1 MDYDPLTLMNF
12 PTTLLTL
19 FILFFSET
27 VFQTSVDHIIARQ
40 EQKLHCIKLPGKTE
54 TTDPCLPFRKPFG
67 LTREKM
73 QNGFMTETALS
84 SIPLVFAA
92 QLIPIFF

>member
-1 MDYDPLTLMNF
+1 MI
-12 PTTLLTL
+12 LLHTFDEVSNVTTL

-54 TTDPCLPFRKPFG
+54 TTDPCLSENP
-67 LTREKM
+67 
-73 QNGFMTETALS
+73 S
-84 SIPLVFAA
+84 V
-92 QLIPIFF
+92 